1 MKSLI
6 DKISE
11 SGNAG
16 HVKNGSS
23 FSEEVKYSKSDWE
36 KWKKETKE
44 DVLIGNYES
53 EPNLELVYIPN
64 HKEKTMDHIAT
75 YNKTAQIL
83 FCDDIKLFG
92 HEEQ

>member
-1 MKSLI
+1 MKDIQSFI
-6 DKISE
+6 YE

-23 FSEEVKYSKSDWE
+23 FSDEVKYSKSDWE

-92 HEEQ
+92 HIQ

>member
-1 MKSLI
+1 MKDIVS
-6 DKISE
+6 KINE
-11 SGNAG
+11 YKED
-16 HVKNGSS
+16 HGS
-23 FSEEVKYSKSDWE
+23 FEHEVKYSKFDWE

-64 HKEKTMDHIAT
+64 HKEKTMNHIAT
-75 YNKTAQIL
+75 YNTKTGIL

-92 HEEQ
+92 HIQ

>member
-1 MKSLI
+1 MKDI
-6 DKISE
+6 ITKINE

-16 HVKNGSS
+16 HTKNGSS

-44 DVLIGNYES
+44 DVFIGNYES

-92 HEEQ
+92 HIQ

>member
-1 MKSLI
+1 MKDI
-6 DKISE
+6 VTKINE
-11 SGNAG
+11 Y
-16 HVKNGSS
+16 KEDNGS
-23 FSEEVKYSKSDWE
+23 FSEEVKYLKSDWE

-64 HKEKTMDHIAT
+64 HKGKTMDHIAT

-92 HEEQ
+92 HTQ

>member
-1 MKSLI
+1 MKDI
-6 DKISE
+6 VTKINE
-11 SGNAG
+11 Y
-16 HVKNGSS
+16 KEDNGS

-64 HKEKTMDHIAT
+64 HKGKTMDHIDT

-92 HEEQ
+92 HIQ

>member
-1 MKSLI
+1 MKDIVS
-6 DKISE
+6 KINE
-11 SGNAG
+11 SSNAG
-16 HVKNGSS
+16 HAKNGSS

-53 EPNLELVYIPN
+53 EPNLEVVYIPN
-64 HKEKTMDHIAT
+64 HKDKIMNHIGT
-75 YNKTAQIL
+75 YNKQAQIL

-92 HEEQ
+92 HEK

>member
-1 MKSLI
+1 MKDIQSFI
-6 DKISE
+6 CE

-16 HVKNGSS
+16 HAKNGSA
-23 FSEEVKYSKSDWE
+23 FSDKVKYSKSDWE

-64 HKEKTMDHIAT
+64 HKGKTMDHIAT
-75 YNKTAQIL
+75 YNKSEQIL

-92 HEEQ
+92 HEE

>member
-1 MKSLI
+1 MKDIIS
-6 DKISE
+6 KINE

-23 FSEEVKYSKSDWE
+23 FSEQVKYSKSDWE
-36 KWKKETKE
+36 KWKNETKE

-64 HKEKTMDHIAT
+64 HKDKIMNHIAT
-75 YNKTAQIL
+75 YNKQAQIL

-92 HEEQ
+92 HEK

>member
-92 HEEQ
+92 HIQ

>member
-1 MKSLI
+1 MKDI
-6 DKISE
+6 ITKINE
-11 SGNAG
+11 SG
-16 HVKNGSS
+16 NGSS

-44 DVLIGNYES
+44 DVLIGNYER

-64 HKEKTMDHIAT
+64 HKEKTMDHIGT

-92 HEEQ
+92 HEE

>member
-1 MKSLI
+1 MKDIVS
-6 DKISE
+6 KINE
-11 SGNAG
+11 Y
-16 HVKNGSS
+16 KEDNGS
-23 FSEEVKYSKSDWE
+23 FGYELKYSKSDWE

-64 HKEKTMDHIAT
+64 HKGKTMDHIAT
-75 YNKTAQIL
+75 YNKQAQIL

-92 HEEQ
+92 HIQ

>member
-1 MKSLI
+1 MKQLSKYI
-6 DKISE
+6 AE
-11 SGNAG
+11 SDNTG
-16 HVKNGSS
+16 HAKNGSS

-64 HKEKTMDHIAT
+64 HKGKTVDHIAT
-75 YNKTAQIL
+75 YNTKTETL

-92 HEEQ
+92 NEI